1 MPGRVSTRRQFA
13 EFATPTGRG
22 QSGSLRVVFVEHS
35 DQGSYDVAFA
45 ISRKVGNAVVRNR
58 IRRRLRAAMD
68 GLSPAPK
75 SGLYLIKCG
84 NGSGQL
90 SYDELQI
97 HLQTALGRAHA
108 C

>member
-22 QSGSLRVVFVEHS
+22 QSGSLRIIFVDHS

-58 IRRRLRAAMD
+58 IRRRLRAVMD

-75 SGLYLIKCG
+75 PGLYLIKCAI
-84 NGSGQL
+84 GSGNL
-90 SYDELQI
+90 SYDELQL
-97 HLQTALGRAHA
+97 HVQTALNRAHA
-108 C
+108 Y